1 MEGCEDVVKLSDR
14 YIHHRNLLKRGQQ
27 EIALYI
33 AIFNVSMLLSVFL
46 RTIIHLRATWIA
58 FIVGMCVLG
67 ILATCYIFGL
77 IYNKRGLFQS
87 DSKWV
92 TARNPDIQAIK
103 RHVENIDRYIKNRPV
118 D

>member
-1 MEGCEDVVKLSDR
+1 MKLSDR

-67 ILATCYIFGL
+67 ILSICYIFGW

-87 DSKWV
+87 DSKWNSV
-92 TARNPDIQAIK
+92 RNPDLQAIK
-103 RHVENIDRYIKNRPV
+103 NKVEDIDAYIKNRPV